1 MQGQAAETAAEEI
14 ETVMGRF
21 QAWTGS
27 REAKAGRDGVREIS
41 YEEALESSRY
51 RWRKYGESAA
61 AGHTDDR
68 LRAEPGVMPIAPSA
82 PPADADAEC
91 AVESTKPDEP
101 EMAVLSATTLPDAD
115 DSPRQTSRIRK
126 APRRKQ
132 HFHAIL
138 AQSPGSGIPGSGI
151 PGAGLGLSLGDSLA
165 RSWVGE
171 ERQVSMSL
179 RVAASEQALI
189 KVRAAEAGVSASAYL
204 RQCALEVEILRAQV
218 QQFLGVS
225 SRRRGAEIGDEPRAA
240 LPGGREGWL
249 SRLKRRFWGKHTT
262 QLSLKT

>member
-1 MQGQAAETAAEEI
+1 MQGQAAETVAEEI
-14 ETVMGRF
+14 ETVLGRF
-21 QAWTGS
+21 QAWAGS

-61 AGHTDDR
+61 AVHMDDR
-68 LRAEPGVMPIAPSA
+68 LRAEPGVVPIAPPA
-82 PPADADAEC
+82 PPSVPETNPKTDPEAESG
-91 AVESTKPDEP
+91 AESTGSVEP
-101 EMAVLSATTLPDAD
+101 EMAVLSATTLPDVEN
-115 DSPRQTSRIRK
+115 SPRATSRIRR

-138 AQSPGSGIPGSGI
+138 AQSPGSGILGS
-151 PGAGLGLSLGDSLA
+151 GLGLSLGDSLA

-204 RQCALEVEILRAQV
+204 RQCALEVEILRGQV
-218 QQFLGVS
+218 QQFLAVS
-225 SRRRGAEIGDEPRAA
+225 SRRRRAELGDESRASPCRGEGGSHGSSAGSGESTPPRF
-240 LPGGREGWL
+240 P
-249 SRLKRRFWGKHTT
+249 
-262 QLSLKT
+262 